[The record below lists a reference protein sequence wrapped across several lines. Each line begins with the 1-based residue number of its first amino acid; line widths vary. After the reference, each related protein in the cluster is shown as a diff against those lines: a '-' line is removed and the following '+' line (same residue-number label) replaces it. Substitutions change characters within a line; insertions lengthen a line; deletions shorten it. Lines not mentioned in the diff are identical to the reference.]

1 MKVCVFTGIFS
12 KDAPF
17 ECPGVFPRI
26 QGWDYVML
34 TNSDP
39 ASFPASSW
47 DIRQV
52 PLPDEVRALNR
63 RYIYANRYYKWHPQQ
78 VLSEYDVVIYTD
90 GMYAVNASCEAEWR
104 RLADLVHSGAYSIIQ
119 QKHQH
124 RACAYAESDAIV
136 DCRKDTRPRM
146 DAVKAHMSAS
156 HYPPRSGLYWN
167 AVYVLNNRCE
177 LIKQAWA
184 ELWEDM
190 KRMSYRD
197 QPLYAF
203 HVWKHGLKDRIHL
216 ATLEPMLSTQVHTDV
231 HHHYL
236 APDGRELNPD
246 GELPPAPAPGPE
258 TAPSAAEVNHV
269 VRGTGKT
276 VAIVG
281 YGYVGKAMYEFFSQ
295 KHRTIYY
302 DPYVDGSCTQDEVN
316 RADLAVVCVFT
327 PAGDDGACDV
337 SIVDSVIAWI
347 QSPVILIKSTVAPG
361 TTDAMKKKYG
371 KRIVFSPE
379 YIGESEYGTG
389 KHNFNKSALN
399 HSFVTLGGDARDT
412 EHVADLI
419 MPIFG
424 PNKTYMFT
432 DAVTAE
438 LAKYMENCFFATK
451 LVFCYEFAQIC
462 KAFGANYHAVREC
475 WLLDP
480 RMESSHSAVFSY
492 NAEPFSG
499 KCLPKDLKA
508 ICAASRAAGYEALFL
523 QSVDS
528 NNARIGKQRRAS
540 WSH

>member
-17 ECPGVFPRI
+17 ECPGQFPKI

-39 ASFPASSW
+39 AGFPECSW

-52 PLPDEVRALNR
+52 PLPEEVKPLNR
-63 RYIYANRYYKWHPQQ
+63 RYIYANRYYKWHPQEA
-78 VLSEYDVVIYTD
+78 LSDYDVVIYTD
-90 GMYAVNASCEAEWR
+90 GMYAVNAGFEAEWR
-104 RLADLVHSGAYSIIQ
+104 RLAELVHSGTYSIVQ

-124 RACAYAESDAIV
+124 RVCAYAESDAIV

-146 DAVKAHMSAS
+146 EAVKAYMAGAK
-156 HYPPRSGLYWN
+156 YPRASGLYWN

-177 LIKQAWA
+177 RVKQAWRDM
-184 ELWEDM
+184 WEDM
-190 KRMSYRD
+190 KRLSYRD

-203 HVWKHGLKDRIHL
+203 HVWRHGLADRIHL
-216 ATLEPMLSTQVHTDV
+216 ATLEPMLLTLVHTDV

-246 GELPPAPAPGPE
+246 GDLEVKPEAPHAAVVPTPPSVA
-258 TAPSAAEVNHV
+258 TK
-269 VRGTGKT
+269 KT

-281 YGYVGKAMYEFFSQ
+281 YGYVGKAMFEFFSQ
-295 KHRTIYY
+295 KHHTIYY
-302 DPYVDGSCTQDEVN
+302 DPFVEGSCTQEEVN
-316 RADLAVVCVFT
+316 RAHLAVVCVFT
-327 PAGDDGACDV
+327 PAGENGECDV
-337 SIVDSVIAWI
+337 SIVDSVISWI

-361 TTDAMKKKYG
+361 TTDAMKKKHG
-371 KRIVFSPE
+371 KRIAFSPE

-412 EHVADLI
+412 EYIADLI

-508 ICAASRAAGYEALFL
+508 ICAASRAAGYEAAFL
-523 QSVDS
+523 QSVDT
-528 NNARIGKQRRAS
+528 NNARIGRQRRAS